1 MGVAAEIGEHCFWP
15 REGRLGVN
23 EPVLPLERC
32 EVRVEGPA
40 APQVFDFAKE
50 ERQPARRVGIGE
62 RDSLSARR
70 NLSD

>member
-1 MGVAAEIGEHCFWP
+1 
-15 REGRLGVN
+15 
-23 EPVLPLERC
+23 
-32 EVRVEGPA
+32 VRVEGPA
-40 APQVFDFAKE
+40 APQVFDFAK